1 MKSEDEDLKEVKKPV
16 KYKKKRQKDGKKTA
30 GKFTPKKRKRKKSQ
44 EEDEYTQQS
53 GSGSSSGESD
63 ESAQFQRRY
72 PIRQRQRRPHR
83 VKFLFNRNK
92 DEEDNEEN
100 DVDEDGEESAEEDDE
115 NDDLLDDED
124 VKYVIEKA
132 KMEKL
137 MGASGSHSEENWWDP
152 FDEQKIYQK
161 TMSSYYMSPPPD
173 PTYDPLAADD
183 ILSSYGGGE
192 DGGGITGW
200 FSNMF
205 SNIMPSMSWGGG
217 GKKDDDDF
225 KGDPFF
231 TSFDGRSM
239 KNGESRSFS
248 SNNYY
253 NDLKMPTLSSAN
265 YLRNVRRGKQID
277 LGKYFGVRVNSKQL
291 DYVPVSTTG
300 NK

>member
-1 MKSEDEDLKEVKKPV
+1 MKSEDENLKEVKKQV
-16 KYKKKRQKDGKKTA
+16 KPKKKIQKDGKKRKEKPQQT
-30 GKFTPKKRKRKKSQ
+30 KRKRKKSQ

-63 ESAQFQRRY
+63 ESAQFQRY
-72 PIRQRQRRPHR
+72 PPIRQRRPYR
-83 VKFLFNRNK
+83 EKFLFNRNK

-100 DVDEDGEESAEEDDE
+100 DIDEDDEESAEQDDE
-115 NDDLLDDED
+115 NDDLLDDEE

-137 MGASGSHSEENWWDP
+137 MASGSHSDENWWDP

-161 TMSSYYMSPPPD
+161 TMSSYYMAPPPD
-173 PTYDPLAADD
+173 PSYDPLAADD
-183 ILSSYGGGE
+183 ILGGE
-192 DGGGITGW
+192 SGGGITGW

-217 GKKDDDDF
+217 GKKDEDDF
-225 KGDPFF
+225 KSDPFF

-239 KNGESRSFS
+239 KNGETRS
-248 SNNYY
+248 SNNFF

-265 YLRNVRRGKQID
+265 YLRNSRKGKQVD
-277 LGKYFGVRVNSKQL
+277 LQNYFGVRVNSKQL
-291 DYVPVSTTG
+291 DYVPVSAAG
-300 NK
+300 DK